1 MDSTGPVTQQ
11 VLLINLGSSLN
22 NKVNTNKH
30 KYRQLR
36 AAPAQDRVH
45 LTTRCFYYVTLTT
58 YNRPFGRLLESQPLA
73 INNKLSS
80 ESKINALRI
89 EKIGVFSLS
98 VVDKDIELS
107 VSVNLLC
114 SVHRMKS
121 NIYCPRITRRYN
133 TEAIWSHPLTVGYFF
148 VLSENPIP
156 A

>member
-58 YNRPFGRLLESQPLA
+58 YNRLFGRLLESQPLA

-80 ESKINALRI
+80 ESKCTSHRENW
-89 EKIGVFSLS
+89 SLLF
-98 VVDKDIELS
+98 E
-107 VSVNLLC
+107 C
-114 SVHRMKS
+114 
-121 NIYCPRITRRYN
+121 C
-133 TEAIWSHPLTVGYFF
+133 
-148 VLSENPIP
+148 
-156 A
+156 